1 VGPSEKPPAEPKPPV
16 PRPGDR
22 KPKKPEPPDPQPKPD
37 IYQIQWPDLPKLAPL
52 IDLVGKLVEQE
63 AHELT
68 QTEAEKLVIE
78 GATLVT
84 TRTRAD
90 LKSVG
95 IELGKL
101 EAKMEA
107 VIKQQTPKPLID
119 EFINDLFEKL
129 MEIEILI
136 NSGND
141 GNGDGGPCDLPKM
154 GPFART
160 VVAPAD
166 KKADGTLVSYD
177 VSISEQKGDAYLE
190 QMLAALFD
198 HITILKGW
206 RNYMA
211 PKPNQGQPV
220 TVIWEEILEE

>member
-1 VGPSEKPPAEPKPPV
+1 LANELL
-16 PRPGDR
+16 D
-22 KPKKPEPPDPQPKPD
+22 
-37 IYQIQWPDLPKLAPL
+37 KLAE
-52 IDLVGKLVEQE
+52 I
-63 AHELT
+63 
-68 QTEAEKLVIE
+68 
-78 GATLVT
+78 
-84 TRTRAD
+84 AD
-90 LKSVG
+90 S
-95 IELGKL
+95 
-101 EAKMEA
+101 
-107 VIKQQTPKPLID
+107 
-119 EFINDLFEKL
+119 IN
-129 MEIEILI
+129 
-136 NSGND
+136 NGNG

-166 KKADGTLVSYD
+166 KTANGSPVSYD

-220 TVIWEEILEE
+220 TVIWEEIEE